1 MYILLTICLL
11 FQINNK
17 VIKEIINP
25 KSPSKIKGV
34 IFDLDGTLIDT
45 QGLYDEANQLLI
57 NKYGNGKIFTPEYQ
71 MITHGSS
78 PAFGNR
84 FIIEQFQINITN
96 ERIDSCKAMEG
107 AEELTHNLKH
117 KYGLKTAIATSSYKD
132 SVDKKLSVHKKWIE
146 SDFDLIITG
155 EDKRIKSGKP
165 SPDIFILAANSLG
178 LKPEECIIVEDSMNG
193 IKAAMSSGA
202 GVIVGLPADINT
214 QYTMEIYQ
222 YDKYKQKFI
231 ILHSLKD
238 FDYSVLDLS

>member
-57 NKYGNGKIFTPEYQ
+57 NKYGNGKIYTPEYQ

-84 FIIEQFQINITN
+84 FIIEQFQINITLEKYIELKDNYIN

-165 SPDIFILAANSLG
+165 SPDTPTLLI
-178 LKPEECIIVEDSMNG
+178 
-193 IKAAMSSGA
+193 
-202 GVIVGLPADINT
+202 
-214 QYTMEIYQ
+214 
-222 YDKYKQKFI
+222 
-231 ILHSLKD
+231 
-238 FDYSVLDLS
+238 